1 MKGPPSLIEAASEA
15 ISECS
20 RPGYVCE
27 QALGDPIRFAPGAGQ
42 LIAIGVNLYKL
53 EKIAGDDHKYI
64 VGSGVVVFEDDK
76 DRKVR
81 WRSQIATI
89 TAGFGVTGLATDNS
103 NHLFASFTVTNHSG
117 FVWAIDVSS
126 TPVKF
131 FGTDVGQP
139 VIDGFSDDKNV
150 PNGFRLLYRYR
161 EGWPANTQNPT
172 TSRDV
177 YEWTGSDYRFARCE
191 VLSQEPYI
199 ATTAKVTEVRPP
211 GTCAPITNR
220 DVILD
225 GSRPATAP
233 AP

>member
-1 MKGPPSLIEAASEA
+1 M
-15 ISECS
+15 
-20 RPGYVCE
+20 
-27 QALGDPIRFAPGAGQ
+27 
-42 LIAIGVNLYKL
+42 
-53 EKIAGDDHKYI
+53 
-64 VGSGVVVFEDDK
+64 
-76 DRKVR
+76 
-81 WRSQIATI
+81 
-89 TAGFGVTGLATDNS
+89 
-103 NHLFASFTVTNHSG
+103 
-117 FVWAIDVSS
+117 
-126 TPVKF
+126 
-131 FGTDVGQP
+131 
-139 VIDGFSDDKNV
+139 IDGFSDDKNV